1 MTKLHRNWNASYR
14 RGVKFRRVIGWQ
26 CTIRNGKRVEVRG
39 GGEENRSEG
48 SLKAEAKVKGKKREG
63 SL

>member
-1 MTKLHRNWNASYR
+1 MHRIDAALSFT
-14 RGVKFRRVIGWQ
+14 GLSDGK

-48 SLKAEAKVKGKKREG
+48 SLKAKAKVKGKKRKD